1 MLLLCFHL
9 LVHMI
14 LLYKMVAMNKE
25 AHKRTQETACVK
37 KNVSWKITFN
47 FFI

>member
-1 MLLLCFHL
+1 MPILCFHL

-14 LLYKMVAMNKE
+14 LLYKMVAMSKE
-25 AHKRTQETACVK
+25 AHKRTRETTYVK
-37 KNVSWKITFN
+37 KNISWKITFN